1 MIFGK
6 INKELL
12 NQLELKQWNNS
23 TAVFN
28 WFKIAGNNKKYERI
42 LLFNK
47 EKTIR
52 GWHQI
57 HVAIRANKIRKLQ
70 DHPTRKK
77 ITTLQQGNSLAK
89 ELHQPF
95 WSSHKR
101 IRWSSLWT
109 SRLVFFK

>member
-28 WFKIAGNNKKYERI
+28 WFKIAGNNKKYKRI

-52 GWHQI
+52 G
-57 HVAIRANKIRKLQ
+57 
-70 DHPTRKK
+70 
-77 ITTLQQGNSLAK
+77 
-89 ELHQPF
+89 
-95 WSSHKR
+95 
-101 IRWSSLWT
+101 
-109 SRLVFFK
+109 